1 MTDEQINIAIAESLG
16 WKVRWQNQGGAPT
29 LENKPAGHC
38 WAVWTNPNGW
48 GLDSNYDPIFPPNY
62 TSDLNACHEFE
73 QTLGG
78 NPLIYNQQD
87 FYTRELGLIVKQ
99 GLAEC
104 WTIATATA
112 CQRCEAYLRT
122 IGKWKEKVND

>member
-62 TSDLNACHEFE
+62 TADLNAMHEAMLLHPRKLLLRNFLYLE
-73 QTLGG
+73 VLEDPT
-78 NPLIYNQQD
+78 NTNNEP
-87 FYTRELGLIVKQ
+87 
-99 GLAEC
+99 A
-104 WTIATATA
+104 WATAKQWA
-112 CQRCEAYLRT
+112 IAYVKSL
-122 IGKWKEKVND
+122 GKWDA

>member
-73 QTLGG
+73 RMLTIKQSSDYVWNLNHYHPTAT
-78 NPLIYNQQD
+78 IHD
-87 FYTRELGLIVKQ
+87 FDDLTEMRTEAFKIVN
-99 GLAEC
+99 
-104 WTIATATA
+104 ATAR
-112 CQRCEAYLRT
+112 QRCEAYLIT
-122 IGKWKEKVND
+122 LGK

>member
-62 TSDLNACHEFE
+62 TSDLNACHELE
-73 QTLGG
+73 KMLDDKQLAR
-78 NPLIYNQQD
+78 YAQQIIGSARRKMNIPD
-87 FYTRELGLIVKQ
+87 HESHYPVPFI
-99 GLAEC
+99 
-104 WTIATATA
+104 ISATAR
-112 CQRCEAYLRT
+112 QRCEAYLRT
-122 IGKWKEKVND
+122 LGKWIE